1 MRRIFLLPV
10 VVALLALTFAFVSP
24 VLAQRESPNSGDPA
38 PNAVAAGTRFLIR
51 LGDQLDSKDS
61 KAGRRFTARTIE
73 PVTAADGTT
82 LPAGAEVRGHIDKV
96 QAAGKT
102 GRARMWLTFDDIN
115 TPDGWMP
122 LIAMVDDVPGVH
134 SVRVDYERE
143 GELEVNSSK
152 RQEAVEAAAAG
163 ALVGAA
169 AGVASHNEKDA
180 AMGAAVAAATA
191 YMVTSGLGQEL
202 TLPRDTK
209 IEIIL
214 ERSLY
219 FGAAEPLAVRA
230 LSAEVLPMP
239 DGVRPGAPLDF
250 PESAGRF
257 KSGWRQKPNPSKEF
271 SS

>member
-1 MRRIFLLPV
+1 MKRTILLPAMA
-10 VVALLALTFAFVSP
+10 ALLALTLTSVQPALPQSQSSTP
-24 VLAQRESPNSGDPA
+24 GGAAA
-38 PNAVAAGTRFLIR
+38 PNEVAPGTRFLIR
-51 LGDQLDSKDS
+51 LDNELGSKES
-61 KAGRRFTARTIE
+61 KAGGRFTARTIE
-73 PVTAADGTT
+73 PISSADGTT
-82 LPAGAEVRGHIDKV
+82 LPAGAEVRGHVDKV

-102 GRARMWLTFDDIN
+102 GRARMWLTFDDIR

-134 SVRVDYERE
+134 SIRVDYDRE
-143 GELEVNSSK
+143 GELEVTSSK

-180 AMGAAVAAATA
+180 AMGAALAAATA

-202 TLPRDTK
+202 TLEKDTK

-219 FGAAEPLAVRA
+219 FGR
-230 LSAEVLPMP
+230 
-239 DGVRPGAPLDF
+239 G
-250 PESAGRF
+250 
-257 KSGWRQKPNPSKEF
+257 
-271 SS
+271 